1 MLTKTSKYL
10 TWVIFFLVG
19 VGYVSVMSNIEIH
32 YFWKSLIIFL
42 PIQLVTV
49 IYVTAKLLGMRD
61 WGLVTT
67 DKQARGAEETR

>member
-10 TWVIFFLVG
+10 TWAIFFLVG
-19 VGYVSVMSNIEIH
+19 AGYVSVMSNIEIH

-49 IYVTAKLLGMRD
+49 IYVTAKLLGIRD
-61 WGLVTT
+61 WGLVNT